1 MPVWT
6 ALGTKSRTRVASV
19 RSGSASRPAAAS
31 PSCSS
36 PPPHAPSAKAATASA
51 RRAGALE
58 LPRELG
64 GIVDR
69 EPGDPHVHPLP
80 LERDP
85 LRFEQAARTTRCHGT
100 SGSWHPAITAPAKRG
115 ASGHRS
121 PYVVTKPAGTE
132 RARRRTS
139 RARAESSTP
148 PVFQPAM
155 RVTVGFQ

>member
-19 RSGSASRPAAAS
+19 RSGSAARPAAAS

-58 LPRELG
+58 LPRGLG
-64 GIVDR
+64 RIVDR

-85 LRFEQAARTTRCHGT
+85 LRFEQAALAGSLGQRPVGAHDALPRNLRVVAPGHHSTREAWRLRTQ
-100 SGSWHPAITAPAKRG
+100 
-115 ASGHRS
+115 
-121 PYVVTKPAGTE
+121 V
-132 RARRRTS
+132 
-139 RARAESSTP
+139 
-148 PVFQPAM
+148 
-155 RVTVGFQ
+155 